1 MHVALSHTHTHT
13 HWKNLRGGLTKMP
26 QVKWIK
32 SNEMYWEDRYV
43 KGCCWQ
49 LLLLPRWLVPNDRPT
64 EKGASDNTSTTIQQI
79 LVPFG
84 LFIFLPPPLF
94 YALLST
100 LTSSQSISG
109 CFTSLHGKCTLF
121 LFVGWELLP
130 LKIAYH
136 QLCNT
141 KVTHR
146 HTHTHI
152 WANTQSHFVSP
163 PASSSYVPQINIQAA
178 VGGGAVQ
185 LVGLTCCIGL
195 LEQRGQWLGPQ
206 CPY

>member
-1 MHVALSHTHTHT
+1 
-13 HWKNLRGGLTKMP
+13 MP

-64 EKGASDNTSTTIQQI
+64 EKGAFDNTSTTIQQI

-94 YALLST
+94 YALLSA

-146 HTHTHI
+146 HTHTYMGKY
-152 WANTQSHFVSP
+152 TVSLCF
-163 PASSSYVPQINIQAA
+163 SSSFLLLCASDKHSGSSGWRGCAA
-178 VGGGAVQ
+178 RWG
-185 LVGLTCCIGL
+185 
-195 LEQRGQWLGPQ
+195 
-206 CPY
+206 